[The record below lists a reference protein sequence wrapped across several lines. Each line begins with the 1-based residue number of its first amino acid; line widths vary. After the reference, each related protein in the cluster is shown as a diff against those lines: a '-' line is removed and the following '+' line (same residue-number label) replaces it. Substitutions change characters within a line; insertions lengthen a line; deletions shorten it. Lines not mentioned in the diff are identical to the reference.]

1 MIVSLVIDGNFELLI
16 RSEMF
21 NGQFTC
27 KCCFEFVLVHDDI
40 VVLFIPVPLIILPST
55 ELSPVTDYIG
65 LNSVSV

>member
-1 MIVSLVIDGNFELLI
+1 MDNLHVSVVLNARAIA
-16 RSEMF
+16 RR
-21 NGQFTC
+21 
-27 KCCFEFVLVHDDI
+27 FVLVHDDI